1 MRKKPTQQALVSDVQ
16 FTQEEYSRLTAK
28 MLSLLAEQTGRYTMG
43 DSTSVTTETA
53 QELLDSLWY
62 TLSVVTD
69 AEQMPPATLL
79 QEDLRSLVKRGQ
91 DVLQTRL
98 GGVKRLWET
107 VCRTAPQER
116 NVYYTDTL
124 REIGNYT
131 KQYDLHF
138 FAHRVPAGIDYPL
151 LCPVSERLCGLDFA
165 EQYLK
170 CLLAEN
176 ALLHSVSE
184 QALVRVWR
192 AVAPDY
198 RNFYMNQCDQPLTNA
213 VGLAMLGKN
222 PRTLLVQD
230 ADRAALEQ
238 SLLRETAAGRTQRL
252 DEAVDAVCRAFG
264 IADGFRHDYIA
275 AFADSLMPRLEV
287 ALHSG
292 NLTGVFVRTV

>member
-1 MRKKPTQQALVSDVQ
+1 MIANAQ
-16 FTQEEYSRLTAK
+16 FTQEEYSLLTAK
-28 MLSLLAEQTGRYTMG
+28 MFSLLAEQTGRFTMG
-43 DSTSVTTETA
+43 DSTSVTTGTA

-69 AEQMPPATLL
+69 AEQIPPATLL

-91 DVLQTRL
+91 DILQTRL
-98 GGVKRLWET
+98 GSVKRLWET

-131 KQYDLHF
+131 KQYNLHF
-138 FAHRVPAGIDYPL
+138 FAHHVPAGIDYPL
-151 LCPVSERLCGLDFA
+151 LCPVSECLCGLDFA
-165 EQYLK
+165 ERYLK

-176 ALLHSVSE
+176 ALLHSVSA
-184 QALVRVWR
+184 QALVRIWR

-198 RNFYMNQCDQPLTNA
+198 RNFYMNLCDQPLTNA
-213 VGLAMLGKN
+213 IGLAMLGKN
-222 PRTLLVQD
+222 PRTLIVQD

-238 SLLRETAAGRTQRL
+238 SLLRETTAGRTQRL
-252 DEAVDAVCRAFG
+252 YEAIYAVCRAFD
-264 IADGFRHDYIA
+264 IADGFRYDYIA
-275 AFADSLMPRLEV
+275 AFVDSLMPRLEV

-292 NLTGVFVRTV
+292 NLTGVFVRTI